1 MHFIVQD
8 KNAQMPTRA
17 TEGSAGYDFYSPVTI
32 TLKHK
37 ESAIID
43 LGVSQCPAMI
53 PSLRRYYSEDEIVYL
68 DNCPKEAESGYV
80 LLLTIRSSLALKYSL
95 RAINPVAVIDSDYT
109 DTIKFGIANCGK
121 KPYMIQKG
129 DRICQGV
136 FVPFLTVDQNDIVI
150 DKKRTGGIG
159 STGK

>member
-17 TEGSAGYDFYSPVTI
+17 TEGSAGYDFYSPVSVA
-32 TLKHK
+32 LKPG
-37 ESAIID
+37 ESTIID
-43 LGVSQCPAMI
+43 LGVSQQ
-53 PSLRRYYSEDEIVYL
+53 PSMVSETTLYGIDGVSRYI
-68 DNCPKEAESGYV
+68 ESKKIESNYV
-80 LLLTIRSSLALKYSL
+80 LLLAIRSSLAFKHSL
-95 RAINPVAVIDSDYT
+95 RAINPIAIIDSDYT
-109 DTIKFGIANCGK
+109 DTIKFGIVNDGK
-121 KPYMIQKG
+121 ESYTIQKG

-136 FVPFLTVDQNDIVI
+136 FTHFLTVDQNDIVI

>member
-17 TEGSAGYDFYSPVTI
+17 TEGSAGYDFYSPVSVA
-32 TLKHK
+32 LEPG
-37 ESAIID
+37 ESTIID

-53 PSLRRYYSEDEIVYL
+53 PIPKPYSLDEIVYF
-68 DNCPKEAESGYV
+68 DNYPKEAESGYV
-80 LLLTIRSSLALKYSL
+80 LLLTIRSSLALKHSL
-95 RAINPVAVIDSDYT
+95 RAINPIAVIDSDYT
-109 DTIKFGIANCGK
+109 DTIKFGIANGGREL
-121 KPYMIQKG
+121 YTIQKG

-150 DKKRTGGIG
+150 NQKRTGGIG

>member
-17 TEGSAGYDFYSPVTI
+17 TEGSAGYDFYSPVSV
-32 TLKHK
+32 TLKPG
-37 ESAIID
+37 ESTIID
-43 LGVSQCPAMI
+43 LGVSQQPEMI
-53 PSLRRYYSEDEIVYL
+53 STSEPYSLGGIVYS
-68 DNCPKEAESGYV
+68 DSWSRKVESGYV
-80 LLLTIRSSLALKYSL
+80 LLLTIRSSLALKHSL
-95 RAINPVAVIDSDYT
+95 RAINPVAIIDSDYT
-109 DTIKFGIANCGK
+109 DTIKFGIANGGREL
-121 KPYMIQKG
+121 YTIQKG

-150 DKKRTGGIG
+150 NQKRTGGIG

>member
-1 MHFIVQD
+1 MHFIVQSE
-8 KNAQMPTRA
+8 NAQMPTRA
-17 TEGSAGYDFYSPVTI
+17 TEGSAGYDFYSPVSVA
-32 TLKHK
+32 LKPE

-43 LGVSQCPAMI
+43 LGVSQRPGINKSAHF
-53 PSLRRYYSEDEIVYL
+53 YDD
-68 DNCPKEAESGYV
+68 DNGECHVDKPFESGYV

-95 RAINPVAVIDSDYT
+95 RAINPVAIIDSDYI
-109 DTIKFGIANCGK
+109 DTIKFGIINDGK
-121 KPYMIQKG
+121 EPYTIQKG

-136 FVPFLTVDQNDIVI
+136 FVSFLTADQNDTVI

>member
-1 MHFIVQD
+1 MHFIVQN

-17 TEGSAGYDFYSPVTI
+17 TEGSAGYDFYSPVSVI
-32 TLKHK
+32 LKPG
-37 ESAIID
+37 ESMIID
-43 LGVSQCPAMI
+43 LGVSQQSSMA
-53 PSLRRYYSEDEIVYL
+53 SETTLYGFDGVSRYI
-68 DNCPKEAESGYV
+68 ESKKIEFDYV

-95 RAINPVAVIDSDYT
+95 RAINPVAIIDSDYT
-109 DTIKFGIANCGK
+109 DTIKFGIVNDGK
-121 KPYMIQKG
+121 EPYTIQKG

-136 FVPFLTVDQNDIVI
+136 FVPFLAVDQNDIVI